1 MTTKPRSA
9 ADQTSG
15 MAYFPRMLNKMR
27 LFAAGELHPDFHANL
42 GKNADGWCLNF
53 LRIDYAALR
62 ERVLTQGGTDEEILE
77 WCFTH
82 GRRLDK
88 GDLWVWNSFVHKLGW
103 NDIAAPRL
111 QRYKEQ
117 SGLGHRDDIVTM
129 VDYFDVD
136 EGRRP

>member
-1 MTTKPRSA
+1 MPTKPRSA

-15 MAYFPRMLNKMR
+15 MAYFPRMLHKLR

-42 GKNADGWCLNF
+42 GKNADGWCTSF
-53 LRIDYAALR
+53 LRIDYDALR
-62 ERVLTQGGTDEEILE
+62 ERVLTGGGTDEEILS

-82 GRRLDK
+82 GRPLEK
-88 GDLWVWNSFVHKLGW
+88 IDLIVWNSFIHKLGW

-111 QRYKEQ
+111 RRYKEQ

-136 EGRRP
+136 EGRKP